1 MISTIT
7 AGIAPGVALLSY
19 FYLKDKYEAEPLSLV
34 AKVFFLGALLVFP
47 IMFIHYVLTAENI
60 ISGPIFESFLSVGLL
75 EEFFKWFIVYY
86 AVYRHQEF
94 NEPYDGIIYSTAVSL
109 GFASAENILY
119 LLANGVEFALSRALL
134 PVSSHALFGVMM
146 GYYIG
151 KAKFTKDFRHWL
163 LFLSLLLPTILHGGY
178 TFILLTITN
187 WILPIILYMVIL
199 WSIGIRKTIQA
210 HHLTD
215 QFKKNS
221 TLDENPL
228 ISK

>member
-1 MISTIT
+1 MVSTIT

-60 ISGPIFESFLSVGLL
+60 IPGPIFESFLSVGFL

-86 AVYRHQEF
+86 TVYRHQEF
-94 NEPYDGIIYSTAVSL
+94 NEPYDGIVYSTAVSL

-151 KAKFTKDFRHWL
+151 KAKFTKDFRLWL
-163 LFLSLLLPTILHGGY
+163 LFLSIMVPALLHGGY
-178 TFILLTITN
+178 TYILLTIKN
-187 WILPIILYMVIL
+187 WFFPITIYMVIL
-199 WSIGIRKTIQA
+199 WFIGIRKTKLA
-210 HHLTD
+210 NYLSD
-215 QFKKNS
+215 QFYKNRPNK
-221 TLDENPL
+221 EKPF
-228 ISK
+228 ISH